1 MFARTRRLTL
11 RPGWPEDAAV
21 LAQMVAPDTVTPP
34 GSDDGAG
41 RVELLIC
48 AHEGGAP
55 RLIGAIA
62 LAPKSDSHELGFWLA
77 PDAWGRGYA
86 TEAGQ
91 AVIEIARHALPI
103 RRLSAT
109 CAAGD
114 PASARVLRKL
124 GFRGT
129 GARGAGEPA
138 TFELNV
144 DRQPVT
150 MPIAA

>member
-21 LAQMVAPDTVTPP
+21 LAKLVAPGAVAPP
-34 GSDDGAG
+34 GSGDGAE

-48 AHEGGAP
+48 AHEGGTP

-62 LAPKSDSHELGFWLA
+62 LAPQSESHELAFWLI
-77 PDAWGRGYA
+77 PDTWGRGYA
-86 TEAGQ
+86 TEAAQ
-91 AVIEIARHALPI
+91 AVVEMARHALPI

-114 PASARVLRKL
+114 TASARVLRKL
-124 GFRGT
+124 GFRDT
-129 GARGAGEPA
+129 GARRVDGPVV
-138 TFELNV
+138 FELEV
-144 DRQPVT
+144 DCQPTT